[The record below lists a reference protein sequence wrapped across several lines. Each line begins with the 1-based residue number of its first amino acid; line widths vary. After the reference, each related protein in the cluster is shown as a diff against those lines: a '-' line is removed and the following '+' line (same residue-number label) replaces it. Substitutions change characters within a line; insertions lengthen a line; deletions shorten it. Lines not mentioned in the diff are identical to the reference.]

1 MKIDWIL
8 IGWIIDM
15 VLNGIA
21 WLVIVAI
28 AIPLIDKT
36 DKWTRKSVKLMGK
49 VDDWARELLE
59 KNYFQVPY
67 SLLPFF
73 LSPNGPAIKIVIGL
87 MPGSKSTRCKLS
99 ALLKPI

>member
-15 VLNGIA
+15 VLNGIV

-28 AIPLIDKT
+28 AVPLIDKT

-49 VDDWARELLE
+49 VDDWARGFLE
-59 KNYFQVPY
+59 KLFEWIEEKNLTILFAF
-67 SLLPFF
+67 LLMII
-73 LSPNGPAIKIVIGL
+73 LGILAQIGL
-87 MPGSKSTRCKLS
+87 IPKLIS
-99 ALLKPI
+99 

>member
-49 VDDWARELLE
+49 VDDCARELLE
-59 KNYFQVPY
+59 KLFEWIQEKNLIILFAF
-67 SLLPFF
+67 LLMII
-73 LSPNGPAIKIVIGL
+73 LGILAQIGL
-87 MPGSKSTRCKLS
+87 IPKL
-99 ALLKPI
+99 IT

>member
-15 VLNGIA
+15 VLNGIV
-21 WLVIVAI
+21 WLIIVAI

-49 VDDWARELLE
+49 FDDWAREFLE
-59 KNYFQVPY
+59 KLFEWIEEKNLTILFAF
-67 SLLPFF
+67 LLMII
-73 LSPNGPAIKIVIGL
+73 LGILAQIGL
-87 MPGSKSTRCKLS
+87 IPKLIS
-99 ALLKPI
+99 

>member
-15 VLNGIA
+15 VLNGIV

-28 AIPLIDKT
+28 AVPLIDKT

-49 VDDWARELLE
+49 VDDWARGFLE
-59 KNYFQVPY
+59 KLFEWIEEKNLTILFA
-67 SLLPFF
+67 FF
-73 LSPNGPAIKIVIGL
+73 INSSKGL
-87 MPGSKSTRCKLS
+87 V
-99 ALLKPI
+99 A